1 MRILRPVSGPERL
14 NADIDSTTD
23 PGFVSFFSHL
33 PKKSPETGTLRL
45 FHRQGPDEFYSCY
58 GPDALFVANY
68 VFHTN
73 SVIKYLGHGGRATG
87 LPTVHLKTTVAQSLL
102 RDALTVKQLKVE
114 IYVPES
120 GQGKRASKF
129 TLDKEVRDRS
139 KEATESRSFMFTQA
153 SPGNLQQVED
163 ILFANSDMTT
173 APIVMAITLA
183 STPAAGGKTKLK
195 TVGVAYAD
203 TSLRELGVADF
214 VDNELYSNTESLIIQ
229 LGVKEAVI
237 PMGTSSG
244 TSERDLDLN
253 KLRSVLD
260 RCGVVITERKPSE

>member
-1 MRILRPVSGPERL
+1 MRILRPVSGLERL

-139 KEATESRSFMFTQA
+139 KEESFLRRCFKQTPA
-153 SPGNLQQVED
+153 SVLLKVCNNLRQ
-163 ILFANSDMTT
+163 LSH
-173 APIVMAITLA
+173 AIT
-183 STPAAGGKTKLK
+183 
-195 TVGVAYAD
+195 Y
-203 TSLRELGVADF
+203 
-214 VDNELYSNTESLIIQ
+214 YS
-229 LGVKEAVI
+229 
-237 PMGTSSG
+237 
-244 TSERDLDLN
+244 
-253 KLRSVLD
+253 
-260 RCGVVITERKPSE
+260 